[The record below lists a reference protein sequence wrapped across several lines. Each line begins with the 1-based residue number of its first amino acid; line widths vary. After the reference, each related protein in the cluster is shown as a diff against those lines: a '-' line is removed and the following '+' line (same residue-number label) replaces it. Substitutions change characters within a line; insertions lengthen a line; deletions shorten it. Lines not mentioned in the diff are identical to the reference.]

1 GVQTCALP
9 ISSHARL
16 CDEAYTG
23 REYMVDYT
31 EKSRFS
37 NRLYISILDGRTIE
51 DCRSICKIGVRSEP
65 RRRSVA
71 QSAFA
76 KLSPRCNGGY
86 RFGIVVKQYRVQ
98 LANHHI

>member
-1 GVQTCALP
+1 F
-9 ISSHARL
+9 SSHARL

-23 REYMVDYT
+23 REYMEDYT

-37 NRLYISILDGRTIE
+37 NRLYISILERWTIE

-65 RRRSVA
+65 RWGCVA

-76 KLSPRCNGGY
+76 KLSPRYNGGY
-86 RFGIVVKQYRVQ
+86 RFGIVAKQYSVY
-98 LANHHI
+98 LANHDVQSS